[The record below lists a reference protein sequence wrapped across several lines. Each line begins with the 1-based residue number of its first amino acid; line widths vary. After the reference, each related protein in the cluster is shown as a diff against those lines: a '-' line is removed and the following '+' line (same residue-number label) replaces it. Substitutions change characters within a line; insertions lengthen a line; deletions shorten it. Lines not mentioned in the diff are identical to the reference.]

1 MAYGTVKVD
10 QITTSTQT
18 LNVDSLV
25 TTSGLS
31 SYAPLSSPD
40 FTTDVTLLAQ
50 APLKFADADSSHW
63 VAFRAPSSVSA
74 NVTWTLPAA
83 DGSAG
88 QVLSTDGGGTLSW
101 ATASSGGA
109 SIGIAIALA

>member
-18 LNVDSLV
+18 LAVDSLV

-31 SYAPLSSPD
+31 PYAPLSSPD

-50 APLKFADADSSHW
+50 APLRFADADSSHW
-63 VAFRAPSSVSA
+63 VAVRAPSSVNA

-83 DGSAG
+83 DGTDG
-88 QVLSTDGGGTLSW
+88 QVLSTNGAGTLTW
-101 ATASSGGA
+101 ASPATGGA
-109 SIGIAIALA
+109 SIGVAIALA